1 MNKKTW
7 NLMGWAFLIVIAVS
21 WIGFGY
27 SNWFLLLL
35 PLAQLSF
42 SVSDGSIKKL
52 GKLSSSHWLR
62 LSFALVITVA
72 VVFGLIL
79 LASFFITNVLHMT
92 GWSKTVTQVIA
103 IILALY
109 PAKFLY
115 GSVVYKVFDDVKEEE
130 S

>member
-1 MNKKTW
+1 
-7 NLMGWAFLIVIAVS
+7 MGWAFLIVIAVS

-115 GSVVYKVFDDVKEEE
+115 GNVVYKVFDDVKEEE

>member
-1 MNKKTW
+1 
-7 NLMGWAFLIVIAVS
+7 MGWAFLIVIAVS